1 MSAQTQAPETHENNN
16 TVENLRQ
23 QILEKRELQKQEKIR
38 DQKEQEK
45 LNALSERETEEV
57 HVRRPSNDRKEVD
70 EGSEGEG
77 GEGSEADEKAAH
89 FRFKKGDKHFD
100 VDEDAEFEFTAD
112 KRPIKMTL
120 KQMRDAAAG
129 GIAVRDRMRRIAEE
143 KKALYEPF
151 KGFREQAKKDPLA
164 SLEKMFRVIGTV
176 DPDVDYNEFL
186 TDLAKQA
193 QEVAK
198 MEPNARKAQQLEKQI
213 AEKDEELSETK
224 QLNRIGEL
232 KSELMEQTGLSE
244 EKIYEF
250 GQHILNNPILSEG
263 IEDEEDLMNR
273 IGDLAEEIEMQKASF
288 EALRKVKSDISHKDP
303 LIFELTRL
311 LKANPDFDEQDLQE
325 IAEEVLNSVHKAKAS
340 QKLSKKQRWT
350 STGTRQSGSKPD
362 GTPDF
367 SRMKPVDALMWQA
380 KHKKQQQQQNLA
392 HKRI

>member
-1 MSAQTQAPETHENNN
+1 MTAQAQAHETSDNPNS
-16 TVENLRQ
+16 VEILQ
-23 QILEKRELQKQEKIR
+23 QKILEKRESQKQERIK
-38 DQKEQEK
+38 DQKEQER

-57 HVRRPSNDRKEVD
+57 PVRRSSNDRKEVD

-77 GEGSEADEKAAH
+77 GEGGSADEKAAR
-89 FRFKKGDKHFD
+89 FRFKKGDKQFE

-143 KKALYEPF
+143 KKALHEPF
-151 KGFREQAKKDPLA
+151 KNFKQAAKKDPLGA
-164 SLEKMFRVIGTV
+164 LEKMFGVIQNV
-176 DPDVDYNEFL
+176 DPELDYNEFL

-193 QEVAK
+193 QTVAQ
-198 MEPNARKAQQLEKQI
+198 MEPNARKAYQLEKQV
-213 AEKDEELSETK
+213 AEQEEKLSEA
-224 QLNRIGEL
+224 QEINRMSEL
-232 KSELMEQTGLSE
+232 KAELMEQTGLPE

-250 GQHILNNPILSEG
+250 GQHILNHPILSEG
-263 IEDEEDLMNR
+263 IEDDEDLMKR
-273 IGDLAEEIEMQKASF
+273 IGDLAEEVEMQKASY
-288 EALRKVKSDISHKDP
+288 EALRKVKADISHKDP

-311 LKANPDFDEQDLQE
+311 LKQNPDFDEQDLAD
-325 IAEEVLNSVHKAKAS
+325 IAEEVLSSVHKAKAS

-350 STGTRQSGSKPD
+350 SGTRQTGSKPD

-380 KHKKQQQQQNLA
+380 KNKKQQQQQNNLA
-392 HKRI
+392 NKRI